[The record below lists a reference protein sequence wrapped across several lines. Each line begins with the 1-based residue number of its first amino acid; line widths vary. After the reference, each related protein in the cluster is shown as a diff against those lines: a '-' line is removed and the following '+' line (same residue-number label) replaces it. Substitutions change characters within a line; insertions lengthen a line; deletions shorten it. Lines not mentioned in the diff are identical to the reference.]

1 MKISYSNRHQAPD
14 GFRMKEDLS
23 LDTKKSFWKLPSI
36 GDDDED
42 VEIMFR
48 LCG

>member
-1 MKISYSNRHQAPD
+1 MKILYSNRHQAPD
-14 GFRMKEDLS
+14 EFRMKEGLS
-23 LDTKKSFWKLPSI
+23 LDTKISFWKPPFIS
-36 GDDDED
+36 DEED

>member
-1 MKISYSNRHQAPD
+1 MKISYSNRHQTPD
-14 GFRMKEDLS
+14 EFRMKEDLS
-23 LDTKKSFWKLPSI
+23 LDVQKPPCI
-36 GDDDED
+36 GDHDED